1 MRRHGA
7 VELLVVLPDGSKR
20 LVPASWTDLDR
31 SRGGTDAGG
40 GLATLGSV
48 ADLLGLAVLLCDLSA
63 RGVDGREQA
72 ARKSPCKEDDHAAC
86 PAQSAAGPGSG
97 TTLGHHRPSSRP
109 AGGRG
114 VTLLAGLI
122 AKAAGTTAAKA
133 EAAGE

>member
-20 LVPASWTDLDR
+20 LVPASWTDLER
-31 SRGGTDAGG
+31 SPGGTDAGG

-48 ADLLGLAVLLCDLSA
+48 ADLLGLAVLVCDLSA

-86 PAQSAAGPGSG
+86 QLSLLPDQVPAPPPVIIGHLPAPQVDAA
-97 TTLGHHRPSSRP
+97 
-109 AGGRG
+109 

-122 AKAAGTTAAKA
+122 SKAAGTTAAKA
-133 EAAGE
+133 EAADE